1 MLSIERKDS
10 LYSIMEGWE
19 RRLRHLI
26 YLKAWIFYFYF
37 GLRKKYLGA
46 RDSHFFESIDLLV
59 GFVEDL
65 EDFTGSTFTKFFEDG
80 IIPEAALLF
89 EVFLH
94 LFLFLVLTVNK

>member
-1 MLSIERKDS
+1 
-10 LYSIMEGWE
+10 MEGWE

-26 YLKAWIFYFYF
+26 YLNAWIFYFYF

-46 RDSHFFESIDLLV
+46 RDCHFFECIDLLI

-65 EDFTGSTFTKFFEDG
+65 KDLTGSALTEFFEYG
-80 IIPEAALLF
+80 VIPETALLF

-94 LFLFLVLTVNK
+94 LFLFFVFDCK